1 MDCTDPALKFGSIF
15 HQDGGVIFG
24 ATIPGL
30 SVAARELP
38 RLSNVLA
45 LENPEVGGGVRIGR
59 DYTLEEV
66 AELHVATLREHDRGE
81 ELALCGYS
89 MGGMIL
95 AIMASLFRSKLP
107 RKTRFYYLMTSA
119 GGIDLPSAGAIREGT
134 EEEWARAVAPYFSPE
149 FIEKQP
155 LRFAAYVRYRAFG
168 LNNQSG
174 EALFRQL
181 WAMQRCRPAEYFA
194 RTDGAESTF
203 IGSRGDRIFG
213 AKANSLLAALCPGAR
228 HIELDHVGH
237 MVHHERPEV
246 IRDIY
251 SPDRPRVPNPRRA
264 STIRPRIASLEHA
277 Q

>member
-1 MDCTDPALKFGSIF
+1 MSNI
-15 HQDGGVIFG
+15 
-24 ATIPGL
+24 
-30 SVAARELP
+30 LP
-38 RLSNVLA
+38 

-66 AELHVATLREHDRGE
+66 AELHVSTLREHVRSE
-81 ELALCGYS
+81 ELSLCGYS

-95 AIMASLFRSKLP
+95 AIMATLFRSKLP
-107 RKTRFYYLMTSA
+107 RKTKFYYLMTSA
-119 GGIDLPSAGAIREGT
+119 RSDKELPGGNPIREGT
-134 EEEWARAVAPYFSPE
+134 EEEWARAVAPYFSQE
-149 FIEKQP
+149 FIDKQP

-174 EALFRQL
+174 ESLFRQL
-181 WAMQRCRPAEYFA
+181 WAMQRCRAAEYFA

-203 IGSRGDRIFG
+203 IGSRADRIFG
-213 AKANSLLAALCPGAR
+213 AKSNSVLAALCPSAR
-228 HIELDHVGH
+228 HVELDQVGH

-246 IRDIY
+246 IRDIF
-251 SPDRPRVPNPRRA
+251 STDRLRSPNPRRA